1 MKHTLKITLILVLLF
16 LLSQLIGLFVIN
28 SYLVKELPYNIERP
42 EWNEKQSG
50 FNIIAMIVFITLIA
64 IVIMKFNLLRIWKI
78 WFFIAVLITLS
89 ISFSTFINSL
99 LAFIAALIF
108 AILKIFRNNVYIHN
122 FTEVFIYGS
131 IGAMF
136 VPLLNIITVSI
147 LLILI
152 SVYDY
157 LAVYKI
163 KHMIGLA
170 KFQSKAKL
178 FAGLFIPYG
187 KNSAILGGGDMAFP
201 LLFTG
206 VVMKSF
212 GIKAL
217 IITLFVTIA
226 LALLLFKSE
235 KKRFYPAMPF
245 LSIGCFIGLGLLYL
259 ILS

>member
-1 MKHTLKITLILVLLF
+1 MKHTLKITLILILLF
-16 LLSQLIGLFVIN
+16 LLSQLIGLVVVN
-28 SYLVKELPYNIERP
+28 GYLVEDLPYNIERP
-42 EWNEKQSG
+42 EWSEKESG
-50 FNIIAMIVFITLIA
+50 INIITMIIFITIIA
-64 IVIMKFNLLRIWKI
+64 FIIMKFNLLKLWKT
-78 WFFIAVLITLS
+78 WFFIAVLVTLS
-89 ISFSTFINSL
+89 ISFSVFINSL

-131 IGAMF
+131 IGAIF
-136 VPLLNIITVSI
+136 VPLLNIMAVSI

-157 LAVYKI
+157 IAVYKI
-163 KHMIGLA
+163 KHMVGLA
-170 KFQSKAKL
+170 KFQSKARL

-217 IITLFVTIA
+217 IITMMVTLA
-226 LALLLFKSE
+226 LSLLLFKSE
-235 KKRFYPAMPF
+235 KKKFYPAMPF

-259 ILS
+259 I

>member
-1 MKHTLKITLILVLLF
+1 MKHNLKITLILILLF
-16 LLSQLIGLFVIN
+16 LISQLIGLFIVN
-28 SYLVKELPYNIERP
+28 HYLIKELPYGVERP
-42 EWNEKQSG
+42 EWDEKESG
-50 FNIIAMIVFITLIA
+50 INIIGMIIFITLIV
-64 IVIMKFNLLRIWKI
+64 ILIMKFNLLKLWKI
-78 WFFIAVLITLS
+78 WFFIAVLLTLS
-89 ISFSTFINSL
+89 ISFSAFVNSL
-99 LAFIAALIF
+99 LAFLAAIIL

-131 IGAMF
+131 IGAIF
-136 VPLLNIITVSI
+136 VPLLNIMTVSI

-152 SVYDY
+152 SIYDY

-187 KNSAILGGGDMAFP
+187 KNSALLGGGDMAFP
-201 LLFTG
+201 LIFTG

-212 GIKAL
+212 GFKSL

-226 LALLLFKSE
+226 LSLLLFKSE
-235 KKRFYPAMPF
+235 RKKFYPAMPF
-245 LSIGCFIGLGLLYL
+245 LSIGCFIGLGLIYL
-259 ILS
+259 M